1 MIQHIN
7 TTAGMAAA
15 ALAVGLLAGTPAW
28 AQDNAA
34 ADAWRYQL
42 TPYVWMTGL
51 DGSVRP
57 FRGAPTVTVNKSF
70 SDILENLDAAAFV
83 NGTARKGSYVLQ
95 GDFSYAATSAQAALP
110 LGLSAKAKIRQ
121 TSLTMTGGHNWML
134 SPQSSFDLMAGLRLW
149 QIKAE
154 VNVPGVA
161 SAQSNTSFVDP
172 VVAARWRYDIA
183 PRWSSLLY
191 ADMGGLDVGSKFTWQ
206 VHASVNYQV
215 KENIFVSVGYR
226 HLSVDYRDN
235 GKRLD
240 FSQSGPI
247 VGATL
252 RF

>member
-1 MIQHIN
+1 MTLHIK
-7 TTAGMAAA
+7 TTIAKAAA
-15 ALAVGLLAGTPAW
+15 TLTLGLLASTPTW
-28 AQDNAA
+28 AQEQPA
-34 ADAWRYQL
+34 ADAWRFQL

-57 FRGAPTVTVNKSF
+57 FRGAPTAHVNKSF
-70 SDILENLDAAAFV
+70 SDVLDNLDAAAFL
-83 NGTARKGSYVLQ
+83 NGTARKGNYVLH
-95 GDFSYAATSAQAALP
+95 GDLSYAATSDKAALP
-110 LGLSAKAKIRQ
+110 MGLSAQAKIRQ
-121 TSLTMTGGHNWML
+121 TSLTLTGGHNWVL

-154 VNVPGVA
+154 VNVPGLA

-183 PRWSSLLY
+183 PRWSTLLY

-206 VHASVNYQV
+206 VHGSVNYQV
-215 KENIFVSVGYR
+215 KENIFVSLGYR
-226 HLSVDYRDN
+226 HLSVDYRDG
-235 GKRLD
+235 GKQLD

-247 VGATL
+247 VGATF

>member
-1 MIQHIN
+1 MTQHIK
-7 TTAGMAAA
+7 MAAA
-15 ALAVGLLAGTPAW
+15 ALAMGLLAGSPAW
-28 AQDNAA
+28 AQGKES
-34 ADAWRYQL
+34 ADAWRFQL

-57 FRGAPTVTVNKSF
+57 FRGAPTVDVNKSF

-95 GDFSYAATSAQAALP
+95 GDFSYAATSDKAALP
-110 LGLSAKAKIRQ
+110 LGLSAHAKIRQ
-121 TSLTMTGGHNWML
+121 TSLTMTGGHNWAL
-134 SPQSSFDLMAGLRLW
+134 SPESSFDLMAGFRLW
-149 QIKAE
+149 QIRAE